1 MLSILEKYKETNAG
15 QNVQQTAL
23 IIKGMEFSFKIPFES
38 ALSNLPTKKDIKK
51 ERKKENKEKKKKK
64 KERKKKREKERKTKE
79 RKKERN

>member
-1 MLSILEKYKETNAG
+1 MFSILESYKEKNAG

-51 ERKKENKEKKKKK
+51 ERKKE
-64 KERKKKREKERKTKE
+64 RK
-79 RKKERN
+79 